1 MENKNIQIWINVLQL
16 NQHLGGKN
24 LPIKN
29 DEILHIYIYMYV
41 TYIFL
46 LKMKYF
52 CYRISTSIKCMYFLT
67 TSFSQDYIENR

>member
-1 MENKNIQIWINVLQL
+1 MIYTENVNVLQL

-29 DEILHIYIYMYV
+29 DKILRIYIYMYV
-41 TYIFL
+41 TYIIL

-52 CYRISTSIKCMYFLT
+52 CYRISTSIICMCLYISALEPVKQT
-67 TSFSQDYIENR
+67 T

>member
-1 MENKNIQIWINVLQL
+1 MIYTENINVLQL

-52 CYRISTSIKCMYFLT
+52 CYRISTSIKCMCLYISALEPVKQT
-67 TSFSQDYIENR
+67 T